1 MCWDYA
7 LAESL
12 FGVSKTEFVYRREY
26 PSRRK
31 LMRSVARNIAT
42 CYSRERIHSALEYLI
57 YRWHTP
63 TPCVGEG
70 SIGPNWT
77 DSSVGV
83 SRGRTVNLPQ
93 GSPLNR
99 TEHKIWYSHPDS
111 DHYRLCSRWP
121 GPARWRA
128 LSPLTSTNAN
138 LLSNSLEKTL
148 DAAYAANP
156 MGFGSRQPV
165 TPKLPTTAWISRP
178 RPEALIQSD

>member
-1 MCWDYA
+1 MESPDPPSPHCGSHYASAELRQAFEPHDMRQSMGCPAVCWDYA

-121 GPARWRA
+121 GPVRWRA
-128 LSPLTSTNAN
+128 LTYL
-138 LLSNSLEKTL
+138 
-148 DAAYAANP
+148 
-156 MGFGSRQPV
+156 
-165 TPKLPTTAWISRP
+165 RP
-178 RPEALIQSD
+178 G